1 MEAPQILTE
10 GLRVLLSW
18 EPHPYQVPPIKFS
31 QNQVNLCT
39 EFSESIKSVDSINI
53 SGVTPPEPYDIYEFV
68 QNLGI
73 DTKFD
78 LVVVSI
84 SGMKRNLPYNVKNFD
99 CPCVAIVT
107 DTHHG
112 YTSPLGELLT
122 YLSLEEYD
130 YICFPYCRQHM
141 HWFYACGLNNLGW
154 LPLLTMTTFPHHF
167 LQERDDKVIFV
178 CGSPIF
184 HPYRHGIIKLLESFQ
199 DFEVCTLDRIKASQ
213 VYVKSLISLNCS
225 LNGDLNLRNLEII
238 SAGGFLL
245 TDQISPQSG
254 FNKLLEPGKDCDTY
268 SSKEELVQKTSYYL
282 NNPEVAIRIAKNAY
296 AKFYNLLHPNYRI
309 NELYRW
315 IVEGDAQSQFLADFD
330 SRFEISKEFAELL
343 ETRVTIYE
351 QVQELHRL
359 QDSISILV
367 EGDCEIIFAIDLVDL
382 CRAKVFVCSQDERKI
397 KTAEQAG
404 VLNQISF
411 TDNID
416 AVWDVYIFKSINP
429 KVRSRFNI
437 VLDESNQLVYS
448 SLRGFS
454 SLNRL
459 QLKINDNET
468 ILISYF
474 HDESAKYVIKEIF
487 DNHCYQ
493 VLPFLGDINTIVDI
507 GANVGFA
514 TAYFRSCYTK
524 AKIYC
529 FEPDPIAF
537 LLLNDNCRVL
547 GNCVAYPIG
556 LYSDDV
562 TKTIY
567 LGESS
572 VHSSIHQ
579 SSLASNAHTIDLKKA
594 DSFLLEHGITSIDI
608 MKIDTEGC
616 EIEILRRVM
625 IHNFSIRVIYLEFH
639 SEEDRRLIDQIL
651 SPNYL
656 LWSASIIYGHRG
668 SLCYLRRDL
677 VPKIPGIESLQG

>member
-1 MEAPQILTE
+1 MEAPQLLTD

-18 EPHPYQVPPIKFS
+18 EPEPWQVPPIKFS

-39 EFSESIKSVDSINI
+39 EFSESIIKFVDSINI

-84 SGMKRNLPYNVKNFD
+84 SGIKRNLPYNAKNFD
-99 CPCVAIVT
+99 CPSIAIVA

-112 YTSPLGELLT
+112 YTSPIGELLT

-130 YICFPYCRQHM
+130 YICLPYCRQHM
-141 HWFYACGLNNLGW
+141 HWFYACGLSNLGW
-154 LPLLTMTTFPHHF
+154 LPLLTMTTFSHQF
-167 LQERDDKVIFV
+167 LEEREDKVTFV
-178 CGSPIF
+178 CGKPTF
-184 HPYRHGIIKLLESFQ
+184 HPYRHGITKLLESFR
-199 DFEVCTLDRIKASQ
+199 DFEICTLDRIKSSQ
-213 VYVKSLISLNCS
+213 VYAKSLISLNCS
-225 LNGDLNLRNLEII
+225 LNGDLNLRNLEIL

-268 SSKEELVQKTSYYL
+268 SSKEELVQKASYYL
-282 NNPEVAIRIAKNAY
+282 NNPEVAIKIAKNAY

-437 VLDESNQLVYS
+437 ALDESNQLVYS
-448 SLRGFS
+448 SLRSFS
-454 SLNRL
+454 SLDRL
-459 QLKINDNET
+459 KIKINDNET
-468 ILISYF
+468 IMISYF
-474 HDESAKYVIKEIF
+474 HDESAKYVIEEIF
-487 DNHCYQ
+487 NNHCYQ
-493 VLPFLGDINTIVDI
+493 VLPFLSDINTIVDI

-514 TAYFRSCYTK
+514 TAYFRGYYTK

-608 MKIDTEGC
+608 MKIDTKGC
-616 EIEILRRVM
+616 ELEILKSLL
-625 IHNFSIRVIYLEFH
+625 FSGFKPKLIFVKFY
-639 SEEDRRLIDQIL
+639 SEVTRRLVDQQLIID
-651 SPNYL
+651 YV
-656 LWSASIIYGHRG
+656 LWKGHIYKPCLGT
-668 SLCYLRRDL
+668 LTYLRRDNA
-677 VPKIPGIESLQG
+677 SLQV